1 MIICNY
7 TVVSLTYTPQESVD
21 VEAVFVLQRGVALT
35 MLILVCPV
43 YADYTTSV
51 PLCRVVDTNIVR
63 IREISVVV
71 VVGTGK
77 PNSTKQDSTR

>member
-1 MIICNY
+1 
-7 TVVSLTYTPQESVD
+7 
-21 VEAVFVLQRGVALT
+21 

-63 IREISVVV
+63 IQEISVVVVV

-77 PNSTKQDSTR
+77 AISTKQVSTR

>member
-1 MIICNY
+1 
-7 TVVSLTYTPQESVD
+7 
-21 VEAVFVLQRGVALT
+21 

-43 YADYTTSV
+43 YADYMTSV

-71 VVGTGK
+71 VVIVVGTGK
-77 PNSTKQDSTR
+77 PNSTKQVSTR